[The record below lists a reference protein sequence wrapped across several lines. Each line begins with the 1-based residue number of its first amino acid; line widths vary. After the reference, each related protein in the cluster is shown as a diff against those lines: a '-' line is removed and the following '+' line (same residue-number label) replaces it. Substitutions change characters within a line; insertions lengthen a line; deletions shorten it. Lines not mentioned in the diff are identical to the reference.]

1 MRENTVIFLH
11 SFLWAA
17 YVLALAV
24 GSLAPVD
31 MSGAPE
37 QSDKLLH
44 FLAYGL
50 MVFFWPAHWKSFRFS
65 SFWLAAGLGLLL
77 EIGQG
82 VLPTGRFMDIFDVAA
97 NVAGAGIGAAAV
109 SFRCRFAGQST

>member
-1 MRENTVIFLH
+1 MRENSVISLH
-11 SFLWAA
+11 KTLWAA
-17 YVLALAV
+17 YVLALVA

-50 MVFFWPAHWKSFRFS
+50 MVFFWPECWKGFRLS
-65 SFWLAAGLGLLL
+65 PFWLAAGLGLLL

-82 VLPTGRFMDIFDVAA
+82 ALPTGRFMDIVDVAA
-97 NVAGAGIGAAAV
+97 NAAGAGVGVAAV
-109 SFRCRFAGQST
+109 SLRWRIARQPS

>member
-1 MRENTVIFLH
+1 MRENSVIFLH
-11 SFLWAA
+11 KLLWAA
-17 YVLALAV
+17 YLLALVA
-24 GSLAPVD
+24 GSLVPVN

-50 MVFFWPAHWKSFRFS
+50 MVFFWPAGWKSFRFS
-65 SFWLAAGLGLLL
+65 PVWLAAGLGLLL

-82 VLPTGRFMDIFDVAA
+82 ALPTGRFMDIIDVAA
-97 NVAGAGIGAAAV
+97 NTAGAGVGAAAV
-109 SFRCRFAGQST
+109 SLRCRFAEQSS

>member
-1 MRENTVIFLH
+1 MRENLLPSLH
-11 SFLWAA
+11 KILWAA
-17 YVLALAV
+17 YVLAVIA
-24 GSLAPVD
+24 GSLAPVN

-50 MVFFWPAHWKSFRFS
+50 MVFFWPAGWKSFRLS
-65 SFWLAAGLGLLL
+65 PFWLAAGLGLLL

-82 VLPTGRFMDIFDVAA
+82 ALPTGRFMDIFDVAA
-97 NVAGAGIGAAAV
+97 NAAGAGIGAAAV
-109 SFRCRFAGQST
+109 SLRCRFAGQPS